1 MAINLLKGEDEQGIN
16 FLGMDS
22 NERDTTE
29 EEGEVY
35 VYFAQRANPPVPSS
49 KWKPFNKMLK
59 KQKIQPTLLSKFHK
73 YSTKQ

>member
-35 VYFAQRANPPVPSS
+35 VYFA
-49 KWKPFNKMLK
+49 
-59 KQKIQPTLLSKFHK
+59 
-73 YSTKQ
+73 